1 MKNDEIREK
10 LNPIKDL
17 EFTITED
24 MKETIFEMLTIQQML
39 NSDELSKRERKMLE
53 KQKFE
58 LLDDF
63 RTKLQQL
70 NPTQTIIVR
79 QFLSSQKI
87 KEN

>member
-24 MKETIFEMLTIQQML
+24 MKETIFQLLVIQQML
-39 NSDELSKRERKMLE
+39 DSEKLSKRERKMLE

-79 QFLSSQKI
+79 QFLNGEKN